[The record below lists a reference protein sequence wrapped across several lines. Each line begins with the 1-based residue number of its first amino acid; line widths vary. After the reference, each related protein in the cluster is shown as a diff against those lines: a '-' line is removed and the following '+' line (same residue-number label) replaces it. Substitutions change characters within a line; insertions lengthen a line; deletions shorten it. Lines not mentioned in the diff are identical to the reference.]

1 MGENLSQTVKIRIRN
16 SLSVDRELWIEPFG
30 DFVIVPSGGS
40 VDIILNEKRG
50 EISEIEIKDTLFLIH
65 VWINAILITNGEGN
79 ITRLWGG

>member
-40 VDIILNEKRG
+40 VDIILNEKPG
-50 EISEIEIKDTLFLIH
+50 DTPEIEITDKQFF
-65 VWINAILITNGEGN
+65 ILWMG
-79 ITRLWGG
+79 